1 MGVKR
6 LKPVLNRVAS
16 HHTVKT
22 HLRGDPDFEI
32 AGKFVAGRNLL
43 WPGPYDSPISVYNKY
58 KAKHTQSE
66 TAQEA
71 VTIACT
77 RVHR

>member
-1 MGVKR
+1 MERKR
-6 LKPVLNRVAS
+6 PR
-16 HHTVKT
+16 
-22 HLRGDPDFEI
+22 RGRYWDS
-32 AGKFVAGRNLL
+32 LL
-43 WPGPYDSPISVYNKY
+43 
-58 KAKHTQSE
+58 E